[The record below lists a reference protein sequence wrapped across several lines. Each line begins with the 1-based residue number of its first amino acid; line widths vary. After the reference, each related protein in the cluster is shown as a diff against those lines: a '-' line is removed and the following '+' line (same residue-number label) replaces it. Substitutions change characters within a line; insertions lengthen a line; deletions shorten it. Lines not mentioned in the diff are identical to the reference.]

1 LLDAA
6 VSLIFGNTLNLLI
19 GLELGITTFD
29 LADIYGGKYF
39 IIRFSVELRSS
50 TKDAVFSA
58 IGYAYEELFG
68 KGLAL
73 KPELREKMQ
82 L

>member
-1 LLDAA
+1 V
-6 VSLIFGNTLNLLI
+6 VSTSLYAFLSN
-19 GLELGITTFD
+19 
-29 LADIYGGKYF
+29 
-39 IIRFSVELRSS
+39 LRSS